1 MRLKREGSPEEP
13 YTELRT
19 KPGGTPRNGQER
31 RHVKL
36 WLEVFGE
43 LERKE
48 PEELQKVLRKL
59 EELNSK

>member
-1 MRLKREGSPEEP
+1 MGRKGGIASGKARRKKKKV
-13 YTELRT
+13 LRD
-19 KPGGTPRNGQER
+19 
-31 RHVKL
+31 VKL